1 MTAAEAL
8 PNGTLDGAELQN
20 GVHEVLQG
28 DPRKLTMPIKTVQD
42 KYELLPAFLKV
53 KAPALTW
60 VHTISRW
67 LAACACTDD
76 FISSHKFMVGS
87 DADSH

>member
-8 PNGTLDGAELQN
+8 PNGTLGGAELQN

-53 KAPALTW
+53 RALALTW
-60 VHTISRW
+60 VYI
-67 LAACACTDD
+67 L
-76 FISSHKFMVGS
+76 SHAICQCMS
-87 DADSH
+87 LQEDPHLPEESNL